1 MSQGLRKWLHT
12 ISGLRKRSSHARN
25 HNHAFAWRWLA
36 DNWRYGTQNRAFATS
51 QIGDLVEKVSRAGYS
66 VAHRCSVSAICPAA
80 VAVARSSSDKAGSSP
95 GGGGG
100 GKAASAAK
108 RKAATS
114 TKSKSKDSTD
124 APAGNE
130 TEVAKA
136 DETPLAKAVRERC
149 GINFLTSLLRTDSR
163 VRIAATKS
171 RQSSR
176 KDSWV
181 RLSRMPSSAM
191 LVSAE

>member
-1 MSQGLRKWLHT
+1 MG
-12 ISGLRKRSSHARN
+12 
-25 HNHAFAWRWLA
+25 
-36 DNWRYGTQNRAFATS
+36 AFATS

-100 GKAASAAK
+100 KAASAAK

-136 DETPLAKAVRERC
+136 DETPLAKAVRESNKISSELSQGLVGALVKDALFCDARL
-149 GINFLTSLLRTDSR
+149 GGVSRTGEGGDL
-163 VRIAATKS
+163 KLPP
-171 RQSSR
+171 
-176 KDSWV
+176 
-181 RLSRMPSSAM
+181 LS
-191 LVSAE
+191 